1 MGKHK
6 KVRHTMSDKIF
17 LFVNTLLLTI
27 FLLILLYPLL
37 YVVMSSVSAGS
48 VRLSLTLIP
57 EKFSLASYKAVF
69 EDQEIWIGYLNSL
82 LYLVI
87 STSESLFVTVCCAY
101 PLSIPSFKG
110 GKVLLPLCL
119 FTMYFGGGLI
129 PTYLVMK
136 ELHLLNTIW
145 AVTIPGALGVSNM
158 LIIRSFFKTQVPA
171 ELWES
176 AQLDG
181 CGNIRFLLLIA
192 LPLSGAVLAVIALQ
206 CAVGSWNSYFGAM
219 IYLKDRD
226 KYPLTMFIREILIT
240 NSNAMMEE
248 MVADVEMAAELET
261 RKNLMKYAVIV
272 VSSLP
277 MMMIYPFV
285 QKYFVKG
292 VMVGAVKG

>member
-27 FLLILLYPLL
+27 FLVILLYPLL

-69 EDQEIWIGYLNSL
+69 EDQEIWIGYRNSL

-87 STSESLFVTVCCAY
+87 STSASLFVTVCCAY